1 MNNYQPIVRD
11 KKSGIKFRYIFALM
25 LFTFAGGAILSV
37 WVADRLDLFGNKTAA
52 IDRTDV
58 LPPVEAKPAFEALSS
73 IDNAAAAN
81 VEPVADR
88 VEDLE
93 ARLSRINVDAAAASG
108 NANRAEGMLVAFAA
122 RRAIDSGADLGYIA
136 NQLTARFGATQ
147 PQAVAQILSAADNSV
162 TLEQLR
168 AELETDGN
176 HWLAPEG
183 MTVWAKFRNELSELF
198 ILRTEN
204 TPSPA
209 PSRRLERAKQY
220 VILGNISAALNEIQR
235 LPGKMQASNWSSKA
249 QSYMSVRS
257 ALDRIERAALAQ
269 PIPAAAPVLADPAPA
284 PALAPER
291 VAEPQAPDAAAPI
304 VGPATSVVP

>member
-1 MNNYQPIVRD
+1 MNNYQPIAHD

-58 LPPVEAKPAFEALSS
+58 LPPVEAKPAFDALSS

-93 ARLSRINVDAAAASG
+93 ARLSRINAEAAAASG
-108 NANRAEGMLVAFAA
+108 NASRAEGMLVAFAA

-147 PQAVAQILSAADNSV
+147 PQAVAQILSATDNSV

-176 HWLAPEG
+176 RWLAPEG

-220 VILGNISAALNEIQR
+220 ATLGNITAAMNEVQR
-235 LPGKMQASNWSSKA
+235 LPGKMQASNWSKKA
-249 QSYMSVRS
+249 QSYISVRA

-269 PIPAAAPVLADPAPA
+269 PIPAVAPVLTAPT
-284 PALAPER
+284 LAPER
-291 VAEPQAPDAAAPI
+291 LAEPQAPDTTAPIAAPA
-304 VGPATSVVP
+304 VSEVP